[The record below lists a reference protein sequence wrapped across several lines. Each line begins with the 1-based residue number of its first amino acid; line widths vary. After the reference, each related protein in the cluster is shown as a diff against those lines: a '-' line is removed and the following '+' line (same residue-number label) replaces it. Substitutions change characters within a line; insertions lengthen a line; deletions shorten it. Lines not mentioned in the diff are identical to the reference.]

1 MNEKPGS
8 EESLVFSYLSLR
20 RTIGFLGTALPFVLF
35 LGALII
41 FRTGLQSSMS
51 SYYHTDMGDVLVGT
65 MCVIGFFLF
74 SYRGYERAD
83 NIAGD
88 LGCIFAV
95 CVALF
100 PTAPDGPVS
109 GDVRLIGYIHLACA
123 ALFFLTLIY
132 FSLFLFTKTDPSK
145 PITKRKRNRNHI
157 YRVCGYVMSVCI
169 VLMIIYTVLLDS
181 GKESFKALHPIFWL
195 EAMAVVAFGISWLTK
210 GEAIMKDVA

>member
-1 MNEKPGS
+1 MNDKQGS

-100 PTAPDGPVS
+100 PTAPDGPVAA
-109 GDVRLIGYIHLACA
+109 DVRIIGYIHLACA

-145 PITKRKRNRNHI
+145 QITKRKRNRNHI

-169 VLMIIYTVLLDS
+169 VLMIIYTVLPSSAVERFSD
-181 GKESFKALHPIFWL
+181 LHPIFWL
-195 EAMAVVAFGISWLTK
+195 EAIAIVAFGISWLTK

>member
-1 MNEKPGS
+1 MNDKPGS
-8 EESLVFSYLSLR
+8 EESLVFSYLTLR
-20 RTIGFLGTALPFVLF
+20 KTIGFLGTALPFVLF

-51 SYYHTDMGDVLVGT
+51 SYYHTSMGDVLVGT
-65 MCVIGFFLF
+65 LCVIGFFLF

-95 CVALF
+95 GVALC
-100 PTAPDGPVS
+100 PTTPDNPGP
-109 GDVRLIGYIHLACA
+109 GEGLFIGYLHLAFA

-132 FSLFLFTKTDPSK
+132 FSLFLFTKTGPSGEV
-145 PITKRKRNRNHI
+145 TKRKHHRNII

-169 VLMIIYTVLLDS
+169 VLMIIYTVLPDS

-195 EAMAVVAFGISWLTK
+195 EAASVVAFGISWLTK